1 MAAAA
6 KEALL
11 LRDLLANR
19 KSAAQ
24 PLDGLFEALMKAA
37 SPVLDNIW
45 MLAAMPDLAFRETQG
60 VRPENFDEAMKF
72 NAMMQRAACVDA
84 DIHKLVVEVMSLLK
98 PSSALKEERV
108 VEKIKRLASQFDAAK
123 DSLEA

>member
-11 LRDLLANR
+11 LRDLLKGR
-19 KSAAQ
+19 KNEAH
-24 PLDGLFEALMKAA
+24 PLDGLFEALMKSA
-37 SPVLDNIW
+37 SPALDNIW
-45 MLAAMPDLAFRETQG
+45 MMAVMPDLAFRETQG
-60 VRPENFDEAMKF
+60 VRPDNFDEAMKF
-72 NAMMQRAACVDA
+72 NAMMQRAACLDA

-98 PSSALKEERV
+98 PGSALREEHV
-108 VEKIKRLASQFDAAK
+108 VEKIKRLAVQFDAAR